1 MKKKIGTTL
10 EEDLIT
16 KLKVLAAKEDK
27 KLSQVIEEALHQYL
41 RRKQGRSVTEETKGA
56 LRASPRVVQAI
67 MEEEEFHG
75 A

>member
-1 MKKKIGTTL
+1 VKKKIGTAL

-27 KLSQVIEEALHQYL
+27 KLSQLIEEALHQYL
-41 RRKQGRSVTEETKGA
+41 RRKQGRPVAEETKGA
-56 LRASPRVVQAI
+56 LRASSRVVQAI

>member
-10 EEDLIT
+10 EEGLIT

-27 KLSQVIEEALHQYL
+27 KLSQLIEEALHQYL

-56 LRASPRVVQAI
+56 LRAPFRVVQAI

>member
-10 EEDLIT
+10 EEGLIT

-27 KLSQVIEEALHQYL
+27 KLSQLIEEALHQYL

-56 LRASPRVVQAI
+56 LQASSRVVRAI
-67 MEEEEFHG
+67 MEEEDFYS